1 MEDVE
6 DKVPILSS
14 FLEYSQYYRCN
25 FRGYFGIQFFFFTYT
40 CSSRKV
46 CEHLMSQKY
55 LKSEKYLKS

>member
-25 FRGYFGIQFFFFTYT
+25 FRGYFGIQFFF
-40 CSSRKV
+40 SRIHAV
-46 CEHLMSQKY
+46 Q
-55 LKSEKYLKS
+55 EKYVSI